1 MSRARRRRDRL
12 VAARGA
18 YGLTD
23 VRNCASGV
31 LTVRSLA
38 ATATWELVVGERR
51 PTSRLNEVWAVWLLF
66 GTVAVFVF
74 ITYWRLSP
82 AVLWKTTNSGF
93 VGGAGRAFV
102 FLSFSAALA
111 AVATLPIVTDRLA
124 DRRAA
129 VLAAVAF
136 VLCATVAY
144 PGVQTESH
152 LDPKWSNTFAV
163 VGVAIAFV
171 LGVWA
176 ARRGRPE
183 LPHTTRAGD
192 RARLIVGGLALFL
205 AAPYIAAELG
215 FFLDGVPVLGSLF
228 ITGAIRP
235 EPGAGYSHA
244 TVHHGH
250 HHGMDG
256 FLLVITALLLSRLV
270 GGIRQPLL
278 RALTAFY
285 LALMLVYGATN
296 QVQDLWTEQIVK
308 RGWTNWEIPNVLH
321 PTASAAWAAMA
332 GVAVLFYFA
341 LFRPRTGC
349 EEGVALTA
357 PRHTPA

>member
-1 MSRARRRRDRL
+1 M
-12 VAARGA
+12 
-18 YGLTD
+18 
-23 VRNCASGV
+23 
-31 LTVRSLA
+31 
-38 ATATWELVVGERR
+38 GERR
-51 PTSRLNEVWAVWLLF
+51 PASRLNEVWAVWILF
-66 GTVAVFVF
+66 GTTAVFVF
-74 ITYWRLSP
+74 ITYWRLPP
-82 AVLWKTTNSGF
+82 AVLWKTTNTGF

-102 FLSFSAALA
+102 FISFSAAVA

-124 DRRAA
+124 NRRAYF
-129 VLAAVAF
+129 LGAVAL

-163 VGVAIAFV
+163 VGVALAV
-171 LGVWA
+171 ALTAWA
-176 ARRGRPE
+176 SRNGRREPA
-183 LPHTTRAGD
+183 HATRSGD
-192 RARLIVGGLALFL
+192 RSRLIVGGIALFF

-244 TVHHGH
+244 AVHHGH

-256 FLLVITALLLSRLV
+256 FLLLITALLLSRLV
-270 GGIRQPLL
+270 GRIRQPAL
-278 RALTAFY
+278 RAVTGFY

-321 PTASAAWAAMA
+321 PSASAAWAAM
-332 GVAVLFYFA
+332 VAVAALFYFVF
-341 LFRPRTGC
+341 FRPSLGPDQAAALPAAGRT
-349 EEGVALTA
+349 AS
-357 PRHTPA
+357 

>member
-1 MSRARRRRDRL
+1 M
-12 VAARGA
+12 
-18 YGLTD
+18 
-23 VRNCASGV
+23 
-31 LTVRSLA
+31 
-38 ATATWELVVGERR
+38 GERR
-51 PTSRLNEVWAVWLLF
+51 PASRLNEVWAVWLLF
-66 GTVAVFVF
+66 GIVALFVFV
-74 ITYWRLSP
+74 TYWRLPP
-82 AVLWKTTNSGF
+82 AVLWKTTNTGF

-102 FLSFSAALA
+102 FISFSAALA
-111 AVATLPIVTDRLA
+111 AIATLPIVTDRLA
-124 DRRAA
+124 NRRAYF
-129 VLAAVAF
+129 LGAVAL

-163 VGVAIAFV
+163 VGVV
-171 LGVWA
+171 LAVVLTAWA
-176 ARRGRPE
+176 TRSGRPE
-183 LPHTTRAGD
+183 PGHATRSGD
-192 RARLIVGGLALFL
+192 RARLVVGAVALFF

-244 TVHHGH
+244 AVHHGH

-270 GGIRQPLL
+270 GGIRQPAL
-278 RALTAFY
+278 RALTPFF

-308 RGWTNWEIPNVLH
+308 RGWTDWEIPNVLH
-321 PTASAAWAAMA
+321 PSASASWAAMVA
-332 GVAVLFYFA
+332 VAVLFYFV
-341 LFRPRTGC
+341 LFRPVSGRT
-349 EEGVALTA
+349 EEATLPTA
-357 PRHTPA
+357 GHTAA

>member
-1 MSRARRRRDRL
+1 
-12 VAARGA
+12 
-18 YGLTD
+18 
-23 VRNCASGV
+23 
-31 LTVRSLA
+31 
-38 ATATWELVVGERR
+38 VGERR
-51 PTSRLNEVWAVWLLF
+51 PASRLNEVWAVWLLF
-66 GTVAVFVF
+66 GTVAIFVF
-74 ITYWRLSP
+74 ITYWRLPP
-82 AVLWKTTNSGF
+82 AVLWKTTNTGF

-102 FLSFSAALA
+102 FISFSAALA
-111 AVATLPIVTDRLA
+111 AIATLPIVTDRLA
-124 DRRAA
+124 NRRAYF
-129 VLAAVAF
+129 LGAVAL

-163 VGVAIAFV
+163 VGVV
-171 LGVWA
+171 LALLLTAWA
-176 ARRGRPE
+176 ARSGRPE
-183 LPHTTRAGD
+183 PAHATRSGD
-192 RARLIVGGLALFL
+192 RVRLVVGAVALFF

-244 TVHHGH
+244 AVHHGH

-270 GGIRQPLL
+270 GGIRQPAL
-278 RALTAFY
+278 RVVTAFF

-308 RGWTNWEIPNVLH
+308 RGWTDWEIPNVLH
-321 PTASAAWAAMA
+321 PSASAAWAAM
-332 GVAVLFYFA
+332 VAVALLFYVVF
-341 LFRPRTGC
+341 FRPSPGPDKSAALPAAGRT
-349 EEGVALTA
+349 A
-357 PRHTPA
+357 

>member
-1 MSRARRRRDRL
+1 M
-12 VAARGA
+12 
-18 YGLTD
+18 
-23 VRNCASGV
+23 
-31 LTVRSLA
+31 
-38 ATATWELVVGERR
+38 GERR
-51 PTSRLNEVWAVWLLF
+51 PSSRLNEVWAVWLLL

-74 ITYWRLSP
+74 ITYWRLPP
-82 AVLWKTTNSGF
+82 AVLWKTTNTGF

-124 DRRAA
+124 DRRAY
-129 VLAAVAF
+129 VLGAVAF

-163 VGVAIAFV
+163 VGVALAV
-171 LGVWA
+171 ALTVWA
-176 ARRGRPE
+176 TRDGRRE
-183 LPHTTRAGD
+183 ASHATRAGD
-192 RARLIVGGLALFL
+192 RARVFVGGLALFF

-244 TVHHGH
+244 AVHHGH

-256 FLLVITALLLSRLV
+256 FLLVMTALLLSRLV
-270 GGIRQPLL
+270 GGIRQPVL
-278 RALTAFY
+278 RRLTAFY

-321 PTASAAWAAMA
+321 PTASAAWAAMV
-332 GVAVLFYFA
+332 GVALLFYFA
-341 LFRPRTGC
+341 LFRRASVG
-349 EEGVALTA
+349 EEKAALPAPTHTTA
-357 PRHTPA
+357 